1 MGTEKTELLT
11 GVNGE
16 NGVWREGWRTGPA
29 AQKQELRGTRGC
41 WRTTTGIPGCG
52 GAMGLADARDLKDRR
67 DEGLRLDQLERVVC
81 GAVWKRCPMALFSGR
96 LRLAEAASGRMR
108 PVEAGYFEVVFLVF
122 AHGHH
127 GPPSL
132 SKSYGV
138 ALCRI
143 RSGIFAKSR
152 CGILGGMNT
161 ENSSLMRW
169 LPGFGTRAARAK
181 CHRSPTLS
189 ASQQGTGR
197 CWRTATGEGLEQL
210 VVAKRLQVGLAPGG
224 GGR

>member
-1 MGTEKTELLT
+1 M
-11 GVNGE
+11 
-16 NGVWREGWRTGPA
+16 
-29 AQKQELRGTRGC
+29 
-41 WRTTTGIPGCG
+41 
-52 GAMGLADARDLKDRR
+52 ADARDLKDRR

-161 ENSSLMRW
+161 KNSSWSGPPFLLRSR
-169 LPGFGTRAARAK
+169 RATADRLLSE
-181 CHRSPTLS
+181 SPTCG
-189 ASQQGTGR
+189 A
-197 CWRTATGEGLEQL
+197 WHFAGLMGD
-210 VVAKRLQVGLAPGG
+210 VSKVGV
-224 GGR
+224 